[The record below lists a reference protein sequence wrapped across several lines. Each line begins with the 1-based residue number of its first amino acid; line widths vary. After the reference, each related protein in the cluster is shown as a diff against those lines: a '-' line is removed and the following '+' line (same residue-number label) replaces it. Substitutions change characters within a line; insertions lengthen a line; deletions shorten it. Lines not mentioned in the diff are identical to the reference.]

1 MFTWYTRDM
10 YVIHRRILL
19 ICTWHIRVYY
29 WYTSIYIGQ
38 PYHTLRNHRPRN
50 LGPDCIYFFIFY
62 FLFFIFPSPPPG
74 FFLSPPRGVPS
85 FSRHSAHTETSAP
98 TPHTPHQ
105 LRTHRNNCL
114 GPDYML
120 PFFCRFIYFF
130 FCRFIFFI
138 IWSFPLENEARAQ
151 IACRLFFSFSFSLFF
166 QFFISFFFFSLILF
180 NPLIAEMHFFFWE
193 NAEMHCSV
201 FSNEISL
208 LVFLFRAGKWTMW

>member
-1 MFTWYTRDM
+1 M
-10 YVIHRRILL
+10 YVTYTRILL
-19 ICTWHIRVYY
+19 IYVN
-29 WYTSIYIGQ
+29 IYRSTL
-38 PYHTLRNHRPRN
+38 PHTPKPPAPKSGPR
-50 LGPDCIYFFIFY
+50 LYLFFY
-62 FLFFIFPSPPPG
+62 FLFFIFYFSFPPPG
-74 FFLSPPRGVPS
+74 VFLSPPRGVPS

-180 NPLIAEMHFFFWE
+180 NPLILLNSVDVRENAEMHFFF
-193 NAEMHCSV
+193 
-201 FSNEISL
+201 
-208 LVFLFRAGKWTMW
+208 